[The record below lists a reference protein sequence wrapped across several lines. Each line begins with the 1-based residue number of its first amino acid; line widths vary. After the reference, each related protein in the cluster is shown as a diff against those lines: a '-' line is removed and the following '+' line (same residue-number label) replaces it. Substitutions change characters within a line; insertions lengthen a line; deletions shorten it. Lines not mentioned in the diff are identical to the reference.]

1 MEFWGVEVKPGQ
13 ALSVQPGD
21 QKYLHLSQATL
32 GELKKD
38 KANESVTI
46 FVKIGD
52 QKLVLGILSAE
63 KFPQLSFDLV
73 FEKEFELSHNGKS
86 GNSDFGSEDEELT
99 LQPVQNG
106 KPSQEEKSIAGKNSK
121 KAEVKSLVP
130 SKEEGDDDSED
141 DDDSDEDEDSD
152 DDSDEEMLGADSDS
166 DDEDDGTESEE
177 ETPKKVE
184 SAKKRPNESASKT
197 PVSKKAKVASAE
209 KTGSKKGG
217 HTDTPHPAKKPV
229 KTPSKAE
236 TPKSAGQVSCKSC
249 DRSFGSDSALQSHS
263 KAKHGGVEVK
273 SGKPLVVKPG
283 IQKYLHLSQ
292 ATLGEI
298 KKDKANE
305 NVTIFLKIG
314 DQKLVLGILSAE
326 KFPQLSFDLVFEKE
340 FELSHNGKSGSVYYS
355 DSGSEDEELA
365 LPPAQNG
372 KPSQKEK
379 SISDK
384 SNGAKAASLK
394 KPNVR
399 PLEPSKD
406 EDDES
411 DDDDESDED
420 EDSDDESD
428 EEMLNADSGD
438 SDDEDDDSDSDEET
452 PKKIEPTKKRPNE
465 SATKTTPLPA
475 KKAKLASPGKTDP
488 KKGGHTATPHPAKKT
503 GKTPAAK
510 LESPKSGGQFSCK
523 SCDRAFGSDGALQ
536 SHSKAKH
543 GGK

>member
-1 MEFWGVEVKPGQ
+1 MEFW
-13 ALSVQPGD
+13 
-21 QKYLHLSQATL
+21 
-32 GELKKD
+32 
-38 KANESVTI
+38 
-46 FVKIGD
+46 
-52 QKLVLGILSAE
+52 
-63 KFPQLSFDLV
+63 
-73 FEKEFELSHNGKS
+73 
-86 GNSDFGSEDEELT
+86 
-99 LQPVQNG
+99 
-106 KPSQEEKSIAGKNSK
+106 
-121 KAEVKSLVP
+121 
-130 SKEEGDDDSED
+130 
-141 DDDSDEDEDSD
+141 
-152 DDSDEEMLGADSDS
+152 
-166 DDEDDGTESEE
+166 
-177 ETPKKVE
+177 
-184 SAKKRPNESASKT
+184 
-197 PVSKKAKVASAE
+197 
-209 KTGSKKGG
+209 
-217 HTDTPHPAKKPV
+217 
-229 KTPSKAE
+229 
-236 TPKSAGQVSCKSC
+236 
-249 DRSFGSDSALQSHS
+249 
-263 KAKHGGVEVK
+263 GVEVK

-340 FELSHNGKSGSVYYS
+340 FELSHNGKSGSVYCAGYQAFAEDQEQDGYFDS

-372 KPSQKEK
+372 KPSQKEEK

-394 KPNVR
+394 KPNVK

-428 EEMLNADSGD
+428 EEMLNADGGD

-452 PKKIEPTKKRPNE
+452 PKKIEPTKKRSNE
-465 SATKTTPLPA
+465 SATKSTPLPA
-475 KKAKLASPGKTDP
+475 KKAKLASPGKTDS